1 MGASFPEVLQLLE
14 FSLLLARA
22 HDIPAIAHQ
31 ACLAAKRLLGADGV
45 TFVMREGEHVF
56 YAEEESPERLWRGRR
71 FLASECIS
79 GWAILHRQTAVIED
93 VFSDSRIP
101 VEAYR
106 PTFVKSLAMVPV
118 GGERPTGAMGVYWA
132 RTHRAT
138 ERELFLLEFLAEA
151 VAAAL
156 ERAGLLQEVALLR
169 ATSSGVERAPRGEE
183 GSSLHRLIPILAHDL
198 KNPLSAISLAS
209 QSLLKRGSLSASD
222 QLNVRRILSSVERA
236 RHLVDDVLEYARLR
250 ERGGLPLEVSATRL
264 DELVRAVVDEAQAAF
279 PDRWIE
285 LIADP
290 VLGRWDA
297 HRLAEVVANLLGNAL
312 QYGHPKRPATVR
324 VEAQAGESL
333 FEVHNFGPAIP
344 AELLPVLFEP
354 FRRGRDEGRNSVGLG
369 LFIARQIVQ
378 AHGGRIEVFSTPEAG
393 TAFTVHLPV
402 HQVEP
407 IRAMRHAAV

>member
-14 FSLLLARA
+14 LSLLLARA
-22 HDIPAIAHQ
+22 HDVPAIAHQ

-45 TFVMREGEHVF
+45 TFVMREGEHVY

-79 GWAILHRQTAVIED
+79 GWAILHHQTAVIED
-93 VFSDSRIP
+93 VYSDARIP

-106 PTFVKSLAMVPV
+106 PTFVESLAMMPV
-118 GGERPTGAMGVYWA
+118 GREQPVGAMGVYWA

-138 ERELFLLEFLAEA
+138 ERELFLLELLAEA
-151 VAAAL
+151 VASAL
-156 ERAGLLQEVALLR
+156 ERVGLLQEVVLLR
-169 ATSSGVERAPRGEE
+169 AASSSAEWTSRGEA

-198 KNPLSAISLAS
+198 KNPLGAISLAS
-209 QSLLKRGSLSASD
+209 QSLLKRGSLSEGDLS
-222 QLNVRRILSSVERA
+222 NVRRILSSVERA

-250 ERGGLPLEVSATRL
+250 EPGGLSLEISSMRL
-264 DELVRAVVDEAQAAF
+264 DELVRSVVDEARVAF
-279 PDRWIE
+279 PERWIE

-290 VLGRWDA
+290 VHGRWDA
-297 HRLAEVVANLLGNAL
+297 HRLGEVVANLLGNAL
-312 QYGHPKRPATVR
+312 QYGHPKRPVTVR

-333 FEVHNFGPAIP
+333 VEVHNFGPAIP

-354 FRRGRDEGRNSVGLG
+354 FRRGRAEGKNSVGLG
-369 LFIARQIVQ
+369 LFIARQIAQ
-378 AHGGRIEVFSTPEAG
+378 AHGGRIEVFSTSEAG

-407 IRAMRHAAV
+407 IRKLRHAAG